1 MENQYDL
8 SHLLGHAFSAGAIG
22 LGFIGWLPFFATLGA
37 SMVAFIWY
45 SIQIYESV
53 SVQKWLKSRKL
64 RRIRR
69 LKRLLAHLDVDDRPE
84 HH

>member
-1 MENQYDL
+1 
-8 SHLLGHAFSAGAIG
+8 
-22 LGFIGWLPFFATLGA
+22 
-37 SMVAFIWY
+37 MVAFIWY